1 MSASSRRARI
11 SLAALLLLASGAT
24 AGMLLAPPAQA
35 DDSSQGGGNV
45 SVTIDDGSTPSPSA
59 SATPGGADESG
70 STPPPSTVGGS
81 GGGSTTTT
89 SGGSGA
95 GSSGGGATT
104 ESSGGTVVGGILYM
118 GGLESQG
125 EPAANPAEGSVSLWF
140 SVRNISKSTIDADV
154 TFWVSN
160 ALGVRLDAYSTRVA
174 GLAPGAT
181 QVVTAQLHHIGQW
194 GLVNAHA
201 TLTPPATVDGR
212 QVAPVTRD
220 AVVFVFPWL
229 GTTTVAAVGGS
240 FLAWA
245 LVRRLFPT
253 VIAVSTR

>member
-59 SATPGGADESG
+59 SATLGGADESG
-70 STPPPSTVGGS
+70 RTPPPSTVGGS

-89 SGGSGA
+89 SGGA

-118 GGLESQG
+118 GGLASQG

-160 ALGVRLDAYSTRVA
+160 ALGVQLDAYSTRVA

-181 QVVTAQLHHIGQW
+181 QVVTAKLHHIGQW

-229 GTTTVAAVGGS
+229 GPTPVAAVGGS